1 MQGAP
6 VARAIA
12 QEQRG
17 RAYLSCSMAPR
28 AVFAMGGGLGLTCAE
43 HIGRSVGDSAERRVA
58 SRSQRRNFR
67 WVRISETTIYAPH
80 QPVAGNVPFAAEL
93 GEADQ
98 LAPPCRRSPVEI
110 SPGGKAQPSVE
121 SDVARAVRSAIIA
134 TA

>member
-12 QEQRG
+12 QEQPG

-43 HIGRSVGDSAERRVA
+43 HIGRTVGDSGERRVA

-67 WVRISETTIYAPH
+67 WVRISETTIYAPP

-98 LAPPCRRSPVEI
+98 LAPLAGGRRLKSARAGKHSLRWKGMWQEPCGRRS
-110 SPGGKAQPSVE
+110 
-121 SDVARAVRSAIIA
+121 
-134 TA
+134 